1 LNEATLNQFYV
12 AVEWPPC
19 IVNESYCY
27 DKKISVLDLLGLI
40 KIV

>member
-27 DKKISVLDLLGLI
+27 DKKNLCAGPVGTN
-40 KIV
+40 